1 MPKLVVRHESWP
13 IAGTFTISR
22 GSKTSCETVVVELH
36 EDGFKGWGECVP
48 YARYGETVET
58 VIQEIEGLRDAIEN
72 GLTREELQIRMKA
85 GAARNAID
93 CAFWDFEAKKSG
105 KAVWELAGL
114 AKAPVALTTAYTI
127 SLGTPDVMGKQALE
141 NASRPLMKLKLTGD
155 GDLERVAAVRENAP
169 NTRLIVDANEGWS
182 VEHVAPFSEKLQAYG
197 VEMIEQPLPSAED
210 DLLKTV
216 EHPIALC
223 ADESAHAC
231 ADFHKLVGKYEM
243 VNIKLDK
250 TGGLTEAL
258 KLQKM
263 ARDADMQ
270 VMIGCMLAGSLA
282 MAPAHIVGQDA
293 EVVDL
298 DGPLLIA
305 KDRDVAFEFEGSS
318 MLPAPRDLW
327 G

>member
-1 MPKLVVRHESWP
+1 MPKLTIRHESWP

-22 GSKTSCETVVVELH
+22 GSKTSCETVVVELE
-36 EDGFKGWGECVP
+36 EDGVKGWGECVP
-48 YARYGETVET
+48 YARYGESVET
-58 VIQEIEGLRDAIEN
+58 VIAELESLRDAVEN
-72 GLTREELQIRMKA
+72 GLTREELQERMKA
-85 GAARNAID
+85 CAARNALD

-105 KAVWELAGL
+105 TPVWQLAGL
-114 AKAPVALTTAYTI
+114 QKEPVALTTAYTI
-127 SLGTPDVMGKQALE
+127 SLGEPAVMGKQAAD
-141 NASRPLMKLKLTGD
+141 NAERPLMKLKLTGD

-182 VEHVAPFSEKLQAYG
+182 VDHVAPFSEKLQAYG
-197 VEMIEQPLPSAED
+197 VEMIEQPLPSAD
-210 DLLKTV
+210 DEALKTV
-216 EHPIALC
+216 EHPITLC

-243 VNIKLDK
+243 INIKLDK

-263 ARDADMQ
+263 AREADMQ

-282 MAPAHIVGQDA
+282 MAPAHLIGQDA

-305 KDRDVAFEFEGSS
+305 KDRDVAFEFEGSI
-318 MLPAPRDLW
+318 MKPAPRALW
-327 G
+327 R